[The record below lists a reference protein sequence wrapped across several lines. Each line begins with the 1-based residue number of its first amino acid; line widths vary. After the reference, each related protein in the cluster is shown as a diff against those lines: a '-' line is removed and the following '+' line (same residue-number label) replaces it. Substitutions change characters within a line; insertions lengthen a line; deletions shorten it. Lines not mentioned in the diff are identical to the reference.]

1 MRHFITIVLLILLP
15 LCAKADNSQLYKQLD
30 AALEKRAH
38 YVEVKEKK
46 SERHQ
51 AGAKY
56 VTSNEDKLKLYEQLA
71 NGYKAYEYD
80 SAMTYVKK
88 ALFLPKRATTSY
100 IIKDSNLAKPAC
112 LSHVDSMLKQKTS
125 CRR

>member
-30 AALEKRAH
+30 AAIEKRAH
-38 YVEVKEKK
+38 YVEVKEKSLNDIK
-46 SERHQ
+46 Q
-51 AGAKY
+51 GAKY

-88 ALFLPKRATTSY
+88 GLVLAQKSNNIL
-100 IIKDSNLAKPAC
+100 IKDSNLAKPAY

>member
-30 AALEKRAH
+30 AAIEKRAH

-51 AGAKY
+51 AGCQ
-56 VTSNEDKLKLYEQLA
+56 VCNQQRGQTQ
-71 NGYKAYEYD
+71 
-80 SAMTYVKK
+80 
-88 ALFLPKRATTSY
+88 ALRATRQWIQS
-100 IIKDSNLAKPAC
+100 LR
-112 LSHVDSMLKQKTS
+112 V
-125 CRR
+125 

>member
-38 YVEVKEKK
+38 YVEVKEKSLNDIK
-46 SERHQ
+46 Q
-51 AGAKY
+51 GAKY

-88 ALFLPKRATTSY
+88 GLVLAQK
-100 IIKDSNLAKPAC
+100 SNNILY
-112 LSHVDSMLKQKTS
+112 S
-125 CRR
+125 

>member
-38 YVEVKEKK
+38 YVREK

-51 AGAKY
+51 TGCQVCNQQRGQA
-56 VTSNEDKLKLYEQLA
+56 Q
-71 NGYKAYEYD
+71 
-80 SAMTYVKK
+80 
-88 ALFLPKRATTSY
+88 ALRATRQWIQS
-100 IIKDSNLAKPAC
+100 LR
-112 LSHVDSMLKQKTS
+112 V
-125 CRR
+125 